1 MSTSARPRRPVRVSI
16 PTVPPLD
23 GDPPEEDGSPV
34 CGWFES
40 SWALREGLAVQE
52 LGASDQPA
60 PDGTLAALWFA
71 ALAAAP
77 SPASGRWQ

>member
-1 MSTSARPRRPVRVSI
+1 MTTSARHRRTVHVSI

-23 GDPPEEDGSPV
+23 GDPADAEGSPV

-40 SWALREGLAVQE
+40 SRALRAGLAVQE
-52 LGASDQPA
+52 LGASDLPD

-71 ALAAAP
+71 ALAAPAE
-77 SPASGRWQ
+77 PASGRWP